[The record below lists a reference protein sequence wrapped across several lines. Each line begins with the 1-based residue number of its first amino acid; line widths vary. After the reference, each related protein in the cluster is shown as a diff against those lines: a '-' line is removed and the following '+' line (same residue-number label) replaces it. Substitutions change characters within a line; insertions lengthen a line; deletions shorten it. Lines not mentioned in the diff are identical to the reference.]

1 MTFEDIKTLFL
12 STFRDPR
19 GMARWLIA
27 QDFPIAARW
36 IVLVL
41 VAVVSALLSF
51 FWQTI
56 LDARLP
62 TENVAPASPLDYP
75 LFTALVQVVAI
86 AISAAAMALVGRLF
100 GGKGR
105 FEDAM
110 VLTAWTE
117 IVMIPVECVHL
128 LLVLLL
134 PAIAPITG
142 IAVVV
147 LFFWLMVQF
156 IMALHGFTSAGKV
169 ALGMFATLLVLGMVL
184 YPFAAMLGL
193 LPELPQ

>member
-1 MTFEDIKTLFL
+1 MTFEDFKLLFL
-12 STFRDPR
+12 STFRDPQ

-27 QDFPIAARW
+27 QNFPMPARW
-36 IVLVL
+36 IALVL
-41 VAVVSALLSF
+41 VAVVSALLGF
-51 FWQTI
+51 FWQML
-56 LDARLP
+56 LDIRLP
-62 TENVAPASPLDYP
+62 PEEVLPAGPLDSP
-75 LFTALVQVVAI
+75 FVTATIQVGAI
-86 AISAAAMALVGRLF
+86 ALSAAAMALVGRLF

-105 FEDAM
+105 FEDAI

-117 IVMIPVECVHL
+117 AVMLPVECAHL

-134 PAIAPITG
+134 PAIAPVTS
-142 IAVVV
+142 IAIIV
-147 LFFWLMVQF
+147 LFFWLTVQF

-169 ALGMFATLLVLGMVL
+169 ALGMFATLLVLGLVL

>member
-1 MTFEDIKTLFL
+1 MNFEAIKTLFL

-19 GMARWLIA
+19 GMAKWLIA
-27 QDFPIAARW
+27 QNFPIPARW
-36 IVLVL
+36 IAVVL

-51 FWQTI
+51 FWQAI

-62 TENVAPASPLDYP
+62 TENAAAASPLDYP
-75 LFTALVQVVAI
+75 LFTAAVQVAAI
-86 AISAAAMALVGRLF
+86 VISAAAMAFVGRLF

-117 IVMIPVECVHL
+117 FVMIPVECVHL

-134 PAIAPITG
+134 PSIASITG

-147 LFFWLMVQF
+147 LFFWLTVQF
-156 IMALHGFTSAGKV
+156 IMALHGFASAGKV
-169 ALGMFATLLVLGMVL
+169 ALGMFATLLVLGLVL